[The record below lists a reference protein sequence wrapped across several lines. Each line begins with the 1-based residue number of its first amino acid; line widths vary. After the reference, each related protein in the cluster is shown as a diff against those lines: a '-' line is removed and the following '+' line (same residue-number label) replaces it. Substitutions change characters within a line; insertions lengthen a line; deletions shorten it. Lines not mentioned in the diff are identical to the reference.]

1 MPREASRKG
10 PRPSRKGE
18 LHGSSPSDDDVTAT
32 RILAAEPA
40 SLEATKTQHWWTDR
54 ETTTRSFPGAVSRV
68 VVVGAFADL
77 GHCSLS
83 VETQCPT
90 A

>member
-40 SLEATKTQHWWTDR
+40 SLEATKTQQR
-54 ETTTRSFPGAVSRV
+54 ELANYSQQRREESPK
-68 VVVGAFADL
+68 
-77 GHCSLS
+77 
-83 VETQCPT
+83 
-90 A
+90 